1 MDLHLSLGSSE
12 KLTLTGAILV
22 YRGARQSFAAWHRAI
37 ANPDGAPML
46 GEAEPLSTEFL
57 RVLSAGLGAYVEPEI
72 LPTAV
77 LVRNA
82 EMLVWWSPAQNR
94 TLFFAA
100 HTEDASALNGLVY
113 PVPPL
118 VFKVAGRR
126 LWVRAL
132 ARDERP
138 DADTPLQTAPFWNVN
153 DAGEVCLG
161 TMRVPHSTG
170 VDSIE
175 GWERGFFESEF
186 THASGAS
193 RLTTFPGGF
202 IPLCRALAGSRDPFP
217 TRYLTPA
224 RETLRQFVQRR

>member
-22 YRGARQSFAAWHRAI
+22 YRGARQSFAAWHRSI

-46 GEAEPLSTEFL
+46 AEAEPLSTEFL
-57 RVLSAGLGAYVEPEI
+57 RVLSAGLGAYVAPEI

-82 EMLVWWSPAQNR
+82 EMLVWWSPAQHR

-100 HTEDASALNGLVY
+100 HTEDSSALNGLVY

-126 LWVRAL
+126 LWMRAL
-132 ARDERP
+132 TRDERP

-153 DAGEVCLG
+153 DAGE
-161 TMRVPHSTG
+161 
-170 VDSIE
+170 
-175 GWERGFFESEF
+175 
-186 THASGAS
+186 
-193 RLTTFPGGF
+193 FP
-202 IPLCRALAGSRDPFP
+202 PM
-217 TRYLTPA
+217 
-224 RETLRQFVQRR
+224 

>member
-22 YRGARQSFAAWHRAI
+22 YRGARQSFAAWHRAT

-57 RVLSAGLGAYVEPEI
+57 RVLSAGLGAYVAPEI
-72 LPTAV
+72 LPATV

-82 EMLVWWSPAQNR
+82 ETLVWWSPAQHR

-100 HTEDASALNGLVY
+100 HTKDASALNGLVY

-132 ARDERP
+132 ALDERP
-138 DADTPLQTAPFWNVN
+138 DGDTALQTAPFWNVN

-161 TMRVPHSTG
+161 TMRVPQSTG

-193 RLTTFPGGF
+193 RLTNFPGGF
-202 IPLCRALAGSRDPFP
+202 IPLCRSLAGSCDPFP
-217 TRYLTPA
+217 TRYLTQS
-224 RETLRQFVQRR
+224 RETLRYFVQRR